1 MKARIKLKNMA
12 KKKKKKKSS
21 SVSILKEIDKSI
33 SGTYDDLM
41 TEIQEMQARL
51 AAADMKARKQ
61 AKKKA
66 KKNPTMYNYEKLR
79 RDART
84 QIISDMEGNNFLA
97 RIQNA
102 LNDIAPIIVV
112 IARLV
117 ASLICALLSL
127 TSVKVN
133 IKPEVLAKLNNVY
146 TKAMSIA

>member
-1 MKARIKLKNMA
+1 
-12 KKKKKKKSS
+12 
-21 SVSILKEIDKSI
+21 
-33 SGTYDDLM
+33 
-41 TEIQEMQARL
+41 
-51 AAADMKARKQ
+51 
-61 AKKKA
+61 
-66 KKNPTMYNYEKLR
+66 MYNYEKLR
-79 RDART
+79 KDART

-102 LNDIAPIIVV
+102 LNDIAPIVVV